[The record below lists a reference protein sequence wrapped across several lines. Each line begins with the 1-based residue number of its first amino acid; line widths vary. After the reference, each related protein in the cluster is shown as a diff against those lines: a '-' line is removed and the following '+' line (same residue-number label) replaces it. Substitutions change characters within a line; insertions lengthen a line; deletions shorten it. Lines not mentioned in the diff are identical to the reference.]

1 MSLVTAISH
10 DFSETFLLLPL
21 SFILPFHIPSSFLSL
36 VGMVIGLLLGNIE
49 NWSSWIF
56 CATAGI
62 FLYVALV
69 DMVPEL
75 NSGHNHPSVSSDH
88 DDEEHRGEHRRDSQV
103 CSNVSTGRHS
113 TLIPILC

>member
-75 NSGHNHPSVSSDH
+75 NSGHNHPSVSSDDGDGGRH
-88 DDEEHRGEHRRDSQV
+88 EEHRGERRRDSKV
-103 CSNVSTGRHS
+103 CSNIQVE
-113 TLIPILC
+113 

>member
-1 MSLVTAISH
+1 MI
-10 DFSETFLLLPL
+10 F
-21 SFILPFHIPSSFLSL
+21 
-36 VGMVIGLLLGNIE
+36 GLLLGNIE

-88 DDEEHRGEHRRDSQV
+88 GTGADEQHRGEKRRESQV
-103 CSNVSTGRHS
+103 CSV
-113 TLIPILC
+113 ILLFKYTQYVL

>member
-1 MSLVTAISH
+1 MSY
-10 DFSETFLLLPL
+10 FL
-21 SFILPFHIPSSFLSL
+21 FHILFSSFLSL
-36 VGMVIGLLLGNIE
+36 VGMIVGLLLGNIE

-75 NSGHNHPSVSSDH
+75 NSGHNHPSVSSDDGDGGRH
-88 DDEEHRGEHRRDSQV
+88 EEHRGERRRDSKV
-103 CSNVSTGRHS
+103 CCLLKYPSRVIFYRMFQQLGDLGCSLS
-113 TLIPILC
+113 

>member
-1 MSLVTAISH
+1 MIV
-10 DFSETFLLLPL
+10 
-21 SFILPFHIPSSFLSL
+21 
-36 VGMVIGLLLGNIE
+36 GLLLGNVE

-75 NSGHNHPSVSSDH
+75 NSGHNHPSVSSD
-88 DDEEHRGEHRRDSQV
+88 DDKGEGGGGRQDGHRGERRRRDSQV
-103 CSNVSTGRHS
+103 S
-113 TLIPILC
+113 